1 MPSPEWAID
10 SGTSPDL
17 WCKLDLDI
25 FTMKR
30 WQWALLI
37 FELALFAIIL
47 ILPQVDLP
55 DFTFHN
61 GTAPVAA
68 HARVSAPPIRTAIVT
83 AAPVLFPVRSH
94 EAWWESRNASAP
106 LTLDYRLSS
115 LCTLTC

>member
-1 MPSPEWAID
+1 MP
-10 SGTSPDL
+10 
-17 WCKLDLDI
+17 
-25 FTMKR
+25 R
-30 WQWALLI
+30 WKWALLI

-68 HARVSAPPIRTAIVT
+68 HARVSSPPPLRTAILVL
-83 AAPVLFPVRSH
+83 APVLFPVSSH
-94 EAWWESRNASAP
+94 EAWWESRDSSSP

>member
-1 MPSPEWAID
+1 MTVHKSRIYDALGHIP
-10 SGTSPDL
+10 
-17 WCKLDLDI
+17 
-25 FTMKR
+25 MKR

-37 FELALFAIIL
+37 FELSLFALIL

-68 HARVSAPPIRTAIVT
+68 HSRMVAPPVRAASVIVIPVFSLDRT
-83 AAPVLFPVRSH
+83 H
-94 EAWWESRNASAP
+94 ETTWESRDIVSP